1 MNILEKIESR
11 QGVVAVIGL
20 GYVGLPHA
28 VAFAEA
34 GFRVIGIDINEERIE
49 AINRGESYIS
59 DVPSAQVAALTIS
72 DASTSS
78 SKLSNQ
84 VSGGESQNST
94 VTNPDILYA
103 SRLSATNDYN
113 VLTEVDVAIICVP
126 TPLGKT
132 KDPDLSYILAV
143 TDKLANCLHRDM
155 LIILESTTYP
165 GTTVELMLPYLETGI
180 NRFGVDGTD
189 NGKHRSTSPSNG
201 YNRRQEVGKDFYLA
215 FSPER
220 IDPGRTDFTV
230 RNTPKV
236 IGGVTPRCTEIAQAL
251 YACIIDQVIPVSS
264 PKVAEMVKLLE
275 NTFRAVNIA
284 LVNEMAIICNKLEI
298 DVWEVIEAAK
308 TKPYGFTAFYPGPGV
323 GGHCIPIDPL
333 YLAWKL
339 KKLNYDARLIQLATD
354 INLDMPHYVL
364 GKITDALNEVGK
376 VLEGAQVLILG
387 VAYKANI
394 SDMRESPALD
404 LLYLLQE
411 KGANITYHDPY
422 VPLLNMNGLNMT
434 CVPLDTDALQSADCV
449 VITTAHGSFDWEWVV
464 ENSRLVIDTRNATK
478 TVNANAA
485 RIIKL

>member
-1 MNILEKIESR
+1 MNILEKIETR
-11 QGVVAVIGL
+11 QAVVGVIGL
-20 GYVGLPHA
+20 GYVGLPLA

-34 GFRVIGIDINEERIE
+34 GFRVIGIDVNKERTD

-59 DVPSAQVAALTIS
+59 DVPSAQVAALT
-72 DASTSS
+72 TSAIGVPIT
-78 SKLSNQ
+78 SKQDSRGHPPLL
-84 VSGGESQNST
+84 T
-94 VTNPDILYA
+94 VQPINHKHAD
-103 SRLSATNDYN
+103 RLSATTDYN
-113 VLTEVDVAIICVP
+113 VLTEVDAVIICVP
-126 TPLGKT
+126 TPLGKD
-132 KDPDLSYILAV
+132 KGPDLSHILAV
-143 TDKLANCLHRDM
+143 TDKLSSCLHRDM
-155 LIILESTTYP
+155 LVILESTTFP

-201 YNRRQEVGKDFYLA
+201 DNRRQEVGKDFYLA
-215 FSPER
+215 YSPER

-230 RNTPKV
+230 RNTPKI
-236 IGGVTPRCTEIAQAL
+236 IGGVTPRCTEVAQAL
-251 YACIIDQVIPVSS
+251 YACIIDQIVPVSS

-275 NTFRAVNIA
+275 NTYRAVNIA
-284 LVNEMAIICNKLEI
+284 LVNEMAIMCNKLEI

-308 TKPYGFTAFYPGPGV
+308 TKPYGFTPFYPGPGV

-339 KKLNYDARLIQLATD
+339 KKLNYNARFIQLATD

-364 GKITDALNEVGK
+364 GKITNALNEVGK
-376 VLEGAQVLILG
+376 ELEGAQVLILG
-387 VAYKANI
+387 IAYKANI
-394 SDMRESPALD
+394 GDMRESPALD
-404 LLYLLQE
+404 LLHLLQK

-434 CVPLDTDALQSADCV
+434 CVPLDTDTLQSADCV
-449 VITTAHGSFDWEWVV
+449 VITTAHASYNWQWVV

-478 TVNANAA
+478 TVTANSA